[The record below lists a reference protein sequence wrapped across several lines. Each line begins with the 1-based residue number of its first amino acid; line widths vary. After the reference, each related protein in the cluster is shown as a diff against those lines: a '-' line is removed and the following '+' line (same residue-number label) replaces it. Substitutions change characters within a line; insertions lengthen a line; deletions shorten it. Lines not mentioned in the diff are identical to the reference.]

1 MEVKWDNWNSFRSVD
16 KNEVFYLIPMLNARM
31 SWFPVFGIHFD

>member
-16 KNEVFYLIPMLNARM
+16 KNEVFHLIPMLNARM
-31 SWFPVFGIHFD
+31 SSFSVIGINSD